1 MKVIRLLFAAG
12 LVLAMSSL
20 GMAQEE
26 VKRTATIMQ
35 LEGTVEVMAPKEA
48 WKPANVGMVL
58 NQADVIRT
66 QVRSSATLNLD
77 GAGETATVIVKGNSQ
92 LMLADLA
99 TNKSDGSQKTLLD
112 LALGE
117 ILIQAKKIHSEKT
130 SFEVKTPTSI
140 VAVRGTTFSVTVEA
154 RE

>member
-1 MKVIRLLFAAG
+1 MKVIRLLFATG
-12 LVLAMSSL
+12 LVLAISSL

-26 VKRTATIMQ
+26 VKRTATIIQ
-35 LEGTVEVMAPKEA
+35 LEGTVEVMAPKKA

-66 QVRSSATLNLD
+66 QAKSSTTLSLD

-92 LMLADLA
+92 LMLADLV
-99 TNKSDGSQKTLLD
+99 TNKSDNSQKTLLD

-117 ILIQAKKIHSEKT
+117 ILIKAKKIHSEKT

>member
-1 MKVIRLLFAAG
+1 MKVIRLLFAVG
-12 LVLAMSSL
+12 LVLAISSL
-20 GMAQEE
+20 GMAQED
-26 VKRTATIMQ
+26 VKRTATITQ
-35 LEGTVEVMAPKEA
+35 LEGTVEVMSSKET

-66 QVRSSATLNLD
+66 QARSSTTLNLD

-92 LMLADLA
+92 LMLADLV
-99 TNKSDGSQKTLLD
+99 TNKSDNSQKTLLD

-117 ILIQAKKIHSEKT
+117 ILIKAKKIHSEKT

>member
-1 MKVIRLLFAAG
+1 MKIIRLLFAAG
-12 LVLAMSSL
+12 LVLAISSL
-20 GMAQEE
+20 GMAQE
-26 VKRTATIMQ
+26 VKRIATITQ
-35 LEGTVEVMAPKEA
+35 VGGAVEVMTPKEA

-66 QVRSSATLNLD
+66 KAQSSAILNLD
-77 GAGETATVIVKGNSQ
+77 GGGETATVIVKGNSQ
-92 LMLADLA
+92 LMLADLVMD
-99 TNKSDGSQKTLLD
+99 KSDGSQKTLLD

-117 ILIQAKKIHSEKT
+117 MLIKAKKIHSEKT

>member
-1 MKVIRLLFAAG
+1 MKITRLLLAVG
-12 LVLAMSSL
+12 LVLAISSL

-26 VKRTATIMQ
+26 AKRTAAITQ
-35 LEGTVEVMAPKEA
+35 LEGAVEVMTPKEA
-48 WKPANVGMVL
+48 WKPAKVGMVL

-66 QVRSSATLNLD
+66 KAKSSAILNLD
-77 GAGETATVIVKGNSQ
+77 GSGETATVIVKEGSQ
-92 LMLADLA
+92 LMLADMVM
-99 TNKSDGSQKTLLD
+99 NKSDGSQQTLLD

-117 ILIQAKKIHSEKT
+117 ILIKAKKIHSDKT